1 MKSNNRVC
9 QSCCL
14 PLNEEEMVGTEANG
28 EKSQDYCCYCYKDG
42 DFTQTDATL
51 DTILDI
57 SAKVWA
63 EKDPNVTY
71 EEAKILLKAK
81 MPTLKRWSE

>member
-1 MKSNNRVC
+1 MKNDDKIC

-14 PLNEEEMVGTEANG
+14 PLDKEEMLGTKANG
-28 EKSQDYCCYCYKDG
+28 EKCEDYCCYCYKNG
-42 DFTQTDATL
+42 VFTRPDTTL
-51 DTILDI
+51 ETMLEI

-63 EKDPNVTY
+63 DKDPNITI
-71 EEAKILLKAK
+71 EEAKVQLKKK

>member
-1 MKSNNRVC
+1 MKNFERIC

-14 PLNEEEMVGTEANG
+14 PLSDDLVGTEANG
-28 EKSQDYCCYCYKDG
+28 EKSKDYCCYCYKDG
-42 DFTQTDATL
+42 VFTRPDATL
-51 DTILDI
+51 DTLLEI

-63 EKDPNVTY
+63 EKDPNVTI
-71 EEAKILLKAK
+71 EDAKVQLKRK

>member
-1 MKSNNRVC
+1 MIC

-14 PLNEEEMVGTEANG
+14 PLNEEEIVGTEING
-28 EKSQDYCCYCYKDG
+28 EKNQDYCCYCYKG
-42 DFTQTDATL
+42 GHFTQPDATL

-63 EKDPNVTY
+63 EKDPNVTI
-71 EEAKILLKAK
+71 EEAKVQLKKK
-81 MPTLKRWSE
+81 MPTLRRWSE

>member
-1 MKSNNRVC
+1 MKNDDKIC

-14 PLNEEEMVGTEANG
+14 PLKKQEMLGTEANG
-28 EKSQDYCCYCYKDG
+28 EKNENYCCYCYKSG
-42 DFTQTDATL
+42 VFTRPDATL
-51 DTILDI
+51 ETMLEI

-63 EKDPNVTY
+63 DKDPNITV
-71 EEAKILLKAK
+71 EETKAQLKKK

>member
-1 MKSNNRVC
+1 MKNDDRIC

-14 PLNEEEMVGTEANG
+14 PLNEEERVGTEANG
-28 EKSQDYCCYCYKDG
+28 EKSEDYCCYCYKDG
-42 DFTQTDATL
+42 VFTRPDATL
-51 DTILDI
+51 ETILDI

-63 EKDPNVTY
+63 EKDPNITI
-71 EEAKILLKAK
+71 EEAKVQLKKK